1 MDFFKNLKL
10 RVKLFGSFM
19 LAILLTLIISSLAV
33 GALNTSTSVA
43 DNVAEMIEVRY
54 QKLLTVSEASSGVTG
69 EMVNYLTPG
78 NQTQDRKNHI
88 ETSITNLQNELAT
101 IDPSLSPDEFN
112 SIIENTK
119 KYIDGYTSVIAPLVA
134 QGNAYDALNYYLA
147 NMHTIGQEVERQYLN
162 VNHKLV
168 EMIDKEVQNNRDT
181 TTMILVLVF
190 SVIAILFSMGVAALV
205 SRYIVG
211 QIEDSCDIAREVAK
225 NNLDVDI
232 LNYSKDEFGQ
242 LFDAMRTMRDD
253 LSDSIRLVIQT
264 SKDLKNELDNV
275 HDISSKIVEA
285 SRNAENQ
292 AITVAAASDEMVST
306 TGDIAKNCESAAAVS
321 EQTKR
326 NTNSGMD
333 LVRASVNEIKEQS
346 VRTQEDGHKIET
358 LAEQTHK
365 IGSIVSTID
374 DIAAQTNLL
383 ALNAAIEAARAGD
396 AGRGFAVVADEVR
409 ALASR
414 TTKSTHEISQMV
426 SQIQSDASVAT
437 QSMSESVENMNQVA
451 VKAGD
456 IQTTLDGILSQVNN
470 VNGQITQIATA
481 AEEQTTATA
490 EISSNMQLITSA
502 SQDIAQVADSAIEKV
517 DRSVVSINELLKN
530 LDRFQLRRTG

>member
-54 QKLLTVSEASSGVTG
+54 QRLLTVSEASSGVTG

-101 IDPSLSPDEFN
+101 IDASLSPDEFN
-112 SIIENTK
+112 FIMENTK

-181 TTMILVLVF
+181 TTMILVLIF

-232 LNYSKDEFGQ
+232 TNYSKDEFGQ